1 VIKNESTA
9 LARDIK
15 WAVVLWNRDLPDRND
30 PLPIP
35 VSSFDW
41 IKPQRMG
48 GPQNL
53 FGRPDVSAL
62 IKKGDRLIGTA
73 SIDCATCECT
83 QERSYI
89 FSFRYGEGGWFAEVG
104 SDYGGLLVP
113 KNFTKVTR
121 EKYFKELESLIP
133 KASRT
138 KIAKSE

>member
-1 VIKNESTA
+1 
-9 LARDIK
+9 
-15 WAVVLWNRDLPDRND
+15 
-30 PLPIP
+30 
-35 VSSFDW
+35 
-41 IKPQRMG
+41 M
-48 GPQNL
+48 